1 MIITKM
7 IAVFVVLVVF
17 TAVNSLPAWP
27 VITHLNREQ
36 DYEQSPNKENKPCD
50 IQISGPWSDVMN
62 FTASPNPPRF
72 DSLLKLDLDLY
83 IKEDLLSVTY
93 KANVSIDGKGFQ
105 TFEKPFCGFQTRSDF
120 CPAEKGARSHYELA
134 IYVGFIVQYS
144 FSCVAQFLNQ
154 DDEMLFTII
163 TKNCTIN

>member
-50 IQISGPWSDVMN
+50 IQISE
-62 FTASPNPPRF
+62 
-72 DSLLKLDLDLY
+72 
-83 IKEDLLSVTY
+83 EDLLSVTY